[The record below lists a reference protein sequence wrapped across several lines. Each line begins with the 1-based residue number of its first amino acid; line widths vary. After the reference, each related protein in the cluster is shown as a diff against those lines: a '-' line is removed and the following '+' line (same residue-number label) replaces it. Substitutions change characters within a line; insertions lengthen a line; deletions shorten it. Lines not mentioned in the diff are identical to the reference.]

1 MLKNL
6 LLFAISLVVLIFFES
21 AQQYYYIDSF
31 DLHPQGTI
39 VTFGEILNLQL
50 VWWMVWSAIAAGL
63 FYYLFNHP
71 IENFNGKSLLRL
83 SGLVIATFLIT
94 VTMYAVIQVFKS
106 GGEVSFIEVVIFK
119 VFQKA
124 PIGLIAYGFMVIM
137 VHLYLNKREFE
148 VLVENMTTLEDEM
161 KEIKESQSIKVLSTK
176 IGDSR
181 QVIKLDEIVQIEAN
195 DYCVDVHTSG
205 GKKYVMRTSLK
216 TLEKKLP
223 AYFFRIHRR
232 HIVNLNYV
240 QAFNNN
246 GISEVIL
253 KNQEKVQVA
262 KSRIKEFNT
271 ALSI

>member
-6 LLFAISLVVLIFFES
+6 LLLVISLLVLIFFES
-21 AQQYYYIDSF
+21 AQQYYYIDAF
-31 DLHPQGTI
+31 DLHPKGTI

-50 VWWMVWSAIAAGL
+50 VWWMVWSAVAAGF

-71 IENFNGKSLLRL
+71 IENFNGRSLLRL
-83 SGLVIATFLIT
+83 SGLVVTTFLIT
-94 VTMYAVIQVFKS
+94 VLIYALIQVLKS
-106 GGEVSFIEVVIFK
+106 GGEVSVIEVVIFK

-124 PIGLIAYGFMVIM
+124 PISLIAYSFMAIM

-181 QVIKLDEIVQIEAN
+181 QVIKLDEIMQIEAN

-232 HIVNLNYV
+232 HIVNLNFV
-240 QAFNNN
+240 QSVNSN
-246 GISEVIL
+246 GISEVTL
-253 KNQEKVQVA
+253 KNNEKVQVA
-262 KSRIKEFNT
+262 KSRIKEFNA